1 MKKPLKKVLSA
12 FAALAIAL
20 TFALHAFAET
30 YYIYGGYKYAKADGN
45 NIVIYAIDSDD
56 YSDVSFPANID
67 DYLISGIGIYSFRH
81 DTKLT
86 SVSCENATYLSKISS
101 YAFED
106 CENLTSFTLGPSV
119 QTIGIG
125 AFSNNSSLTSF
136 NWADAQV
143 TVIQSQTFDLCASL
157 EYMELPDSITKIGSH
172 AFKGCT
178 ALKEIII
185 GKNVT
190 SIHDTAFTNDNQLT
204 IACFEDSY
212 AHQYAVEH
220 NIPVRFLHDVKLG
233 DANGDGSVNI
243 NDVTAIQAHK
253 AEMSFLTDLQQL
265 AADVNYDGKVDIEDA
280 TLLQSFL
287 AEFEVDYSVDTTV
300 TR

>member
-1 MKKPLKKVLSA
+1 MKKPLKRILSA

-20 TFALHAFAET
+20 TFTLHAFAET
-30 YYIYGGYKYAKADGN
+30 YYTYSGYTYARTDGN
-45 NIVIYAIDSDD
+45 NIVIYGVDGDD
-56 YSDVSFPANID
+56 YSEVIFPESID
-67 DYLISGIGIYSFRH
+67 GNRIVGVGVYAFSADK
-81 DTKLT
+81 KLT
-86 SVSCENATYLSKISS
+86 SVSCENATYLSKIAGF
-101 YAFED
+101 AFNG
-106 CENLTSFTLGPSV
+106 CENLISVKLSPSV
-119 QTIGIG
+119 TSIGIG
-125 AFSNNSSLTSF
+125 SFLSNTSLTSF
-136 NWADAQV
+136 DWADAQV
-143 TVIQSQTFDLCASL
+143 TVIPSQ
-157 EYMELPDSITKIGSH
+157 

-178 ALKEIII
+178 ALRNMELPDSLTEIGPYAFSGCTSLSEIII

-190 SIHDTAFTNDNQLT
+190 KIEDTAFKNVESLT

-220 NIPVRFLHDVKLG
+220 NIPVRFLHDIKLG

-265 AADVNYDGKVDIEDA
+265 AADVNYDGKVDIADA

-287 AEFEVDYSVDTTV
+287 AEFEVDYAVNTTV

>member
-1 MKKPLKKVLSA
+1 MKKPLKRILSA

-20 TFALHAFAET
+20 TFTLNAFAET
-30 YYIYGGYKYAKADGN
+30 YYTYSGYTYARTDGN
-45 NIVIYAIDSDD
+45 NIVIYGVDGDD
-56 YSDVSFPANID
+56 YSEVIFPESID
-67 DYLISGIGIYSFRH
+67 GNRIVGVGVYAFSADK
-81 DTKLT
+81 KLT
-86 SVSCENATYLSKISS
+86 SVSCENATYLNKIS
-101 YAFED
+101 AFAFD
-106 CENLTSFTLGPSV
+106 RCDNLTSFTLGPSV

-125 AFSNNSSLTSF
+125 AFSNNPSLTTF
-136 NWADAQV
+136 NWADSQV
-143 TVIQSQTFDLCASL
+143 TVIQSQTFKNCTSL
-157 EYMELPDSITKIGSH
+157 EYMELPDTITEIGSH

-190 SIHDTAFTNDNQLT
+190 AIHDTAFTNDDQLT

-212 AHQYAVEH
+212 AHRYAVEH

-265 AADVNYDGKVDIEDA
+265 AADVNYDGKVDIADA

-287 AEFEVDYSVDTTV
+287 AEFEVDYAVDTTV